1 MLSDETLMRD
11 DIVRRYP
18 FHRGNYTMQG
28 NKVVSRNGTPPIET
42 DQYTC
47 LENSLYFGQPLMLL
61 EQVILKFS
69 SADGW
74 CPYNDTLANQTFTVK
89 MASRWHGRY
98 DLSWQEQQILKTA
111 DVQTTVIIEVND
123 FPSAVNGRVGRPRTP
138 LLGKFQKFASVIL
151 SYGPSG
157 IDAVFLIIDRPA
169 FPKAHG
175 LAIRVQLMLIELL
188 GQRWQRIF

>member
-1 MLSDETLMRD
+1 MYSVFSQIQSYLSETLDRFPYVLFFLFAFWFEKKMLSDETLMRD

-47 LENSLYFGQPLMLL
+47 LENSLYFGRPLMLL

-74 CPYNDTLANQTFTVK
+74 CPYDDTLLNQTFTVK
-89 MASRWHGRY
+89 MASRSHGKY

-111 DVQTTVIIEVND
+111 EVQTTVIIEVND
-123 FPSAVNGRVGRPRTP
+123 FPSAVNGRVGRPRASFY
-138 LLGKFQKFASVIL
+138 LGKVSKVRKGDFELHA
-151 SYGPSG
+151 
-157 IDAVFLIIDRPA
+157 DRY
-169 FPKAHG
+169 
-175 LAIRVQLMLIELL
+175 
-188 GQRWQRIF
+188 